1 MCIPPAYTPRDN
13 QITSEDVEYARI
25 WGGVIKLIGRAAKVG
40 PDRIAAMVSPAFV
53 KNQSQLASVSDVFN
67 AILVRG
73 DAIGDVVFYGRGAGK
88 MPTASA
94 VIADVIDCAKHLYN
108 KKQFG
113 WEDSDEDYVTDY
125 LDSVTALYVRADAE
139 NPAQAADDA
148 RRLFNAVPLLK
159 ADAPGNEI
167 AFVTAKA
174 SERDLRAK
182 LADIPG
188 LQQLSV
194 IRVTDY

>member
-1 MCIPPAYTPRDN
+1 
-13 QITSEDVEYARI
+13 VEYARI